1 MRSKAW
7 SSRPHEYSLGF
18 CLSRIATIEAKL
30 REGIMSRSLEL
41 RRLAALGILLLSD
54 LTAHAQSVMAP
65 GTLAG
70 CLQNAGNGE
79 LACGSGATASPG
91 TGATAIGIN
100 AKASADAAMGFG
112 FNANASSISAMAFGK
127 DASATNQGSVAIGQ
141 ESSSTGMASTALG
154 FAGRALANETVA
166 VGDTAT
172 ASANF
177 STALGANASAG
188 FPSSA
193 ALGFGAQA
201 TAANQMMFGTAAN
214 ILAAPG
220 IVSAASKAAQQ
231 GKVLMVTIDGNGNI
245 ATAAIPVC
253 RCPPPVLRPPKKL
266 SRKR

>member
-1 MRSKAW
+1 
-7 SSRPHEYSLGF
+7 
-18 CLSRIATIEAKL
+18 
-30 REGIMSRSLEL
+30 MSRSLEL
-41 RRLAALGILLLSD
+41 RRLAALGILLLSSD
-54 LTAHAQSVMAP
+54 LAAHAQSVMAP
-65 GTLAG
+65 GTPAG

-172 ASANF
+172 ASARVSGASRVRSKEPVKPLTRPEREELCERVRKMHRAVRGPTEHESWDAYVKRAV
-177 STALGANASAG
+177 STYGSPRTLVRALVDELETNSGAERHPECDRTVELDDRGGRDLRERFIERRDQRPDHAS
-188 FPSSA
+188 
-193 ALGFGAQA
+193 
-201 TAANQMMFGTAAN
+201 
-214 ILAAPG
+214 
-220 IVSAASKAAQQ
+220 
-231 GKVLMVTIDGNGNI
+231 
-245 ATAAIPVC
+245 
-253 RCPPPVLRPPKKL
+253 
-266 SRKR
+266 